1 MDQTLTSF
9 IWVWLTLILL
19 CDIFGIVGLFMSAD
33 SGEQA
38 LHEVQEIYS
47 PLNVMNWLLELLILS
62 PALICLRVAS
72 TATKSLYNHAEN
84 PRGKRLA
91 LELGRLV

>member
-1 MDQTLTSF
+1 LNARHGGWELNLDQTLTSF

-19 CDIFGIVGLFMSAD
+19 LNIFGIVGLFMSAD

-38 LHEVQEIYS
+38 LHQVQEIYS

-62 PALICLRVAS
+62 PALIAYVWRARRR
-72 TATKSLYNHAEN
+72 KSLQS
-84 PRGKRLA
+84 R
-91 LELGRLV
+91 